1 MKVSTTST
9 GTVTLNLPYICRCAF
24 CGAAIRGE
32 EKITAEG
39 HAFKRGYATDEQG
52 QMMKLAAS
60 QQANAGVPY
69 EIEYAEKRLAH
80 YREIVASGKLKTFL
94 ETGKYRKE
102 DEFRVDPDSSLGNYL
117 LHGPNKTQA
126 QASHDKTRMS
136 AYPYNWKKVF
146 DKKVKCPACGKPQ
159 PWCEDLSG
167 EGAGFKAFFI
177 GSGVCLCFLG
187 MVPLFMAGVRQLLQR
202 APEMVVSV
210 PMILGVVT
218 SILAYKALRKK
229 QLQRLVALPWNA
241 DNLPRFDE
249 DFLSQAKAQY
259 EQSKQT
265 GLMS

>member
-126 QASHDKTRMS
+126 QASHDKIRMS
-136 AYPYNWKKVF
+136 AYPYNWKVF
-146 DKKVKCPACGKPQ
+146 YKGTAVKCPACGKPQ

-177 GSGVCLCFLG
+177 GFGVCFLG
-187 MVPLFMAGVRQLLQR
+187 MVSFMAGVKLPQG
-202 APEMVVSV
+202 APEMLEFV
-210 PMILGVVT
+210 PLILGVVT

-229 QLQRLVALPWNA
+229 QLQRLAALPWNA